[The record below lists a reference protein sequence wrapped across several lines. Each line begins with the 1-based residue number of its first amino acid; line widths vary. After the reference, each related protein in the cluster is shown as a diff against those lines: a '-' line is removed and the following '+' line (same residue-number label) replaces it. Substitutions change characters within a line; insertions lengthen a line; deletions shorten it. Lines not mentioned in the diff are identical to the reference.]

1 MRRRRQRWTQPS
13 DEDADLPLVKPSDPP
28 KFTFPQRRESDG
40 YTIVLYAPQFRRW
53 PDFERIEAWSAI
65 KVRSPDGKTVH
76 YGTLALSGD
85 TDIDMDARTVT
96 ITQPHIDDAVFV
108 GDVPQ
113 AEVDAVKNMATRQKI
128 VVPVELI
135 LAHLTDEVLDKP
147 PPPGFSTKPPKIVVV
162 QTPTVLLSVNGEPV
176 TNAIADSGLKLVVN
190 ASWPVFLDPVSKA
203 YYLCLDNQWLTAK
216 KLAGPWSVTTSLPA
230 GFDKLPKD
238 AGFDAVQQA
247 LPPRASSEP
256 LPAILY
262 ANEPTELIV
271 TCGAPKL
278 EAIPETGGLEYVTNT
293 TSPLFRSE
301 KKWYYLVSGRWFATN
316 NLV

>member
-1 MRRRRQRWTQPS
+1 MNLFRSTLALVFVCVMPCCGVGAAPDSSAANTAANAPVAPPDAAQTAAMDAAV

-28 KFTFPQRRESDG
+28 KFTFPQRREADG

-113 AEVDAVKNMATRQKI
+113 AEMDAVKNMATRQKI

-176 TNAIADSGLKLVVN
+176 TNDIRRRGPEACRQCELAGVYGSGLEGVL
-190 ASWPVFLDPVSKA
+190 
-203 YYLCLDNQWLTAK
+203 
-216 KLAGPWSVTTSLPA
+216 
-230 GFDKLPKD
+230 
-238 AGFDAVQQA
+238 
-247 LPPRASSEP
+247 P
-256 LPAILY
+256 LP
-262 ANEPTELIV
+262 
-271 TCGAPKL
+271 
-278 EAIPETGGLEYVTNT
+278 
-293 TSPLFRSE
+293 R
-301 KKWYYLVSGRWFATN
+301 
-316 NLV
+316 